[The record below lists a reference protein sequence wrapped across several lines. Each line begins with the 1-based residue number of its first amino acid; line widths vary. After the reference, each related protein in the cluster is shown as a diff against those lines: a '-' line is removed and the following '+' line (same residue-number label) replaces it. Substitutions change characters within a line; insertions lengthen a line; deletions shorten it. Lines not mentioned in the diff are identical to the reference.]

1 MITDMVEKQKNPMLE
16 TIKNNPW
23 YTSEQVEAAQRHQ
36 RRTTQR
42 RYRFILQCI
51 DDYLQCHNR
60 EPIRILDAGC
70 GDGVQ
75 LQGLIQ
81 IPGLEVWG
89 TDYNL
94 LRTSRAK
101 KNFPTTHIVC
111 EDILHLSYRPA
122 SFDIVLCSQ
131 VIEHIPQDDLL
142 LEKLANVLKRQGLMI
157 LGTPNE
163 GCLMARLRNHFF
175 ERSIMKNTDH
185 IHFYKEPVIRQK
197 IETAGFLIQQVMR
210 ENWFFPHQR
219 INYYLTNRNWG
230 FRFMAQLNNIIP
242 SQAAGYYFKCMKRL

>member
-1 MITDMVEKQKNPMLE
+1 MLE
-16 TIKNNPW
+16 AIKNNPW
-23 YTSEQVEAAQRHQ
+23 YTSEQVEAAQSHQ

-42 RYRFILQCI
+42 RYGFILQCV
-51 DDYLQCHNR
+51 DDYLQCHSR
-60 EPIRILDAGC
+60 KPIRILDAGC

-75 LQGLIQ
+75 LQELIE

-101 KNFPTTHIVC
+101 NNFAAAHIVC
-111 EDILHLSYRPA
+111 EDILHLSFRAA

-142 LEKLANVLKRQGLMI
+142 LEKLANVLKPQGLMI

-163 GCLMARLRNHFF
+163 GCLMARLRNHIF
-175 ERSIMKNTDH
+175 ERSILKSTDH
-185 IHFYKEPVIRQK
+185 IHFYKEAGIRQK
-197 IETAGFLIQQVMR
+197 IEAAGFEIQQVMR

-230 FRFMAQLNNIIP
+230 FRFMAQLNKIIP
-242 SQAAGYYFKCMKRL
+242 SQAAGYYFRCVKVQ